1 MTALIWAIAA
11 IFVALAVGIFLL
23 VRNKDCAQ
31 QTAKPEVRKPELF
44 DFELAREITF
54 PEPESPREAVVELP
68 RKYERN
74 RLVLMARD
82 PYWLYAYWEVSAARQ
97 DDFSEQF
104 GPAAWSASRPM
115 LRVYDITGVDKFNG
129 GNAQSYVDIPVSA
142 EADSW
147 HIEVGQADRT
157 YCVDLGRV
165 LPTGEFVTLLR
176 SNVATTPR
184 ATISDRLDEE
194 WMWLEDV
201 YRSLTRM
208 HTGVSSPL
216 LIEEMRERMGVAPL
230 GISSPEF
237 IARREED
244 N

>member
-1 MTALIWAIAA
+1 MS
-11 IFVALAVGIFLL
+11 VALAVGIFLL
-23 VRNKDCAQ
+23 VRNKDGAR

-44 DFELAREITF
+44 DFELAREIDF
-54 PEPESPREAVVELP
+54 PAPESPREAVVELP
-68 RKYERN
+68 RKYGRD

-97 DDFSEQF
+97 DVFSEQF
-104 GPAAWSASRPM
+104 GPAAWPAFRPM

-157 YCVDLGRV
+157 FCVDLGRV